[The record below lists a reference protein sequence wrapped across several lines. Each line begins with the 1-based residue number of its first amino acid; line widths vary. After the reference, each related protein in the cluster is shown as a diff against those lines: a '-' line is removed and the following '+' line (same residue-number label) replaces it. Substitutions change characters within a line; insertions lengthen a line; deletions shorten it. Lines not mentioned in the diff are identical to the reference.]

1 MRQLVFRL
9 VRSSFVRQTGKFL
22 RLHHLANAWLR
33 CFPVQKVLPGSGVRY
48 RASRIE
54 SIALSVEMFDQSQ
67 LYTLADLPDNITTFA
82 DLGCNVGYFTCWLT
96 HQLNGKKIKGIM
108 VDANPDAVEEARWHA
123 AANQLHA
130 VHAVHGLAGLGH
142 TATTTDFYLHTSNIC
157 STSAPPEG
165 ALQEANTWKQVRVP
179 CIDLEALWQKH
190 FSDAPCDLLKMDIE
204 GSEMDFLVNEP
215 SFVKRSKAILLE
227 WHKWRVTLPELEAF
241 LTKQGFQLKK
251 VLHDDPGFG
260 TALFIRVN

>member
-54 SIALSVEMFDQSQ
+54 SIALSVEMFDQSE
-67 LYTLADLPDNITTFA
+67 LYSLADLPENIETYA

-96 HQLNGKKIKGIM
+96 HKLGGKKIKGIM
-108 VDANPDAVEEARWHA
+108 VDANPEAVKEARWHA
-123 AANQLHA
+123 EANQLKD
-130 VHAVHGLAGLGH
+130 VHAVHGLAGLGNG
-142 TATTTDFYLHTSNIC
+142 TATTDFYLHTSNIC
-157 STSAPPEG
+157 STSSPPEG
-165 ALQEANTWKQVRVP
+165 ALKEANTWKQVQVP
-179 CIDLEALWQKH
+179 CVNLEELWQRY
-190 FSDAPCDLLKMDIE
+190 FQGAPCDLLKMDIE
-204 GSEMDFLVNEP
+204 GSELDFLKNEP
-215 SFVKRSKAILLE
+215 AFVKRARAILVE

-241 LTKQGFQLKK
+241 LTEQGFRLKK
-251 VLHDDPGFG
+251 ITSEDANFG
-260 TALFIRVN
+260 TALFVRVS